1 MFKTTDRESSVS
13 VQKHAWSS
21 TEGMRLV
28 DSYPEVSIVS
38 QKPSGR
44 GAFNSS
50 MVTPRSLTSTV
61 AVGVVEDESS
71 DFASSFELLCSS
83 VRATLDAT
91 VKPLLVGAKARL
103 DETKVDW
110 RSNSESRVMMTMS
123 GCL

>member
-1 MFKTTDRESSVS
+1 
-13 VQKHAWSS
+13 
-21 TEGMRLV
+21 MRLV